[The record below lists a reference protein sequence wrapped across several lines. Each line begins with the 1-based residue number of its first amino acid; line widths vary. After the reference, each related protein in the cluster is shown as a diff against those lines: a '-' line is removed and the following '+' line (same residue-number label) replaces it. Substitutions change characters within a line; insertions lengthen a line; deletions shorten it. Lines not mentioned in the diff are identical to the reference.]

1 MRGPLLSED
10 QHRHFLSML
19 LDEIVLEGIKPS
31 SPTFQV
37 IAPLARDNLSIARK
51 VGYVALYEEFKPL
64 YKRAGL

>member
-1 MRGPLLSED
+1 
-10 QHRHFLSML
+10 ML